1 MEETVNQEIL
11 TSLERIQSE
20 PEMRFLLKDELQEKE
35 KLRIK
40 KELIKISKLIK

>member
-11 TSLERIQSE
+11 TSLKRIQSE
-20 PEMRFLLKDELQEKE
+20 PEMRSLLKDELQEKE